1 MKAFTL
7 LSAMLLT
14 LSNFAQKT
22 TPSAREQLV
31 SGLNQHSIELTQEL
45 YSSGKNLF
53 CSPYSLSAALAMTYA
68 GAGGLTAKE
77 MELVMHYPKVLTHEG
92 FLLMTKRIEEINAKG
107 LIKLAVANALWNR
120 LQLHPDY
127 LELTKRYYK
136 AEVYPLTSEKP
147 INQWAFDNSNGKI
160 PKILEAGDITSD
172 VKLILTNA
180 IYFKGYWVKTFD
192 KDYTTEAD
200 FHKSD
205 KHVSTCSLMYAN
217 DQFNYAEFDGYQAI
231 ELPYSGDDLSMVVLL
246 PNQKSSLKQLVKSL
260 NAKELNKNLSALKL
274 QEVKLWL
281 PKFKLETSY
290 ELVDVLKK
298 MGMQAPFQGAD
309 FSKMTKDKTPLEI
322 SRIIQKAFVEVNE
335 KGTEAAAV
343 TAVIM
348 TITSSVGGFETPVPQ
363 FRADRPFLFLIRDKQ
378 SGAILFSG
386 AIEQP

>member
-1 MKAFTL
+1 
-7 LSAMLLT
+7 MLLT
-14 LSNFAQKT
+14 LSSFAQT
-22 TPSAREQLV
+22 TIPSAREQLV

-45 YSSGKNLF
+45 YSPGKNLF

-68 GAGGLTAKE
+68 GAGGLNAKE
-77 MELVMHYPKVLTHEG
+77 MELVMHYPQVLTHEG
-92 FLLMTKRIEEINAKG
+92 FLQMTKRMEEINAKG
-107 LIKLAVANALWNR
+107 QIKLTVANALWNR

-127 LELTKRYYK
+127 LELTRRYYK

-147 INQWAFDNSNGKI
+147 INDWAFNNTNGKI
-160 PKILEAGDITSD
+160 PKVLDAGDITPD

-180 IYFKGYWVKTFD
+180 IYFKGDWVKTFD
-192 KDYTTEAD
+192 KDYTSKAD

-205 KHVSTCSLMYAN
+205 KSVSPCSLMYAN

-231 ELPYSGDDLSMVVLL
+231 ELPYSGDNLSMVVLL
-246 PNQKSSLKQLVKSL
+246 PKQKSSLEQLVKSL
-260 NAKELNKNLSALKL
+260 SAKELDKNLRALKL

-290 ELVDVLKK
+290 ELVDVLRT
-298 MGMQAPFQGAD
+298 MGMNAPFNEAD
-309 FSKMTKDKTPLEI
+309 FSKMTKDKTPLVI

-343 TAVIM
+343 TVVMM
-348 TITSSVGGFETPVPQ
+348 TTESSIERQHVEIPQ

-386 AIEQP
+386 GIEQP